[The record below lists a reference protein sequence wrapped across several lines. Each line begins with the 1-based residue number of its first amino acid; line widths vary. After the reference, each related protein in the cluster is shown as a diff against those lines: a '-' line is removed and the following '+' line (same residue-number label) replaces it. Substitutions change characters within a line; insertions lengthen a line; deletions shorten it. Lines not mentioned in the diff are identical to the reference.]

1 MNAIIDAALNRT
13 RTVMSALVLIIILGI
28 TSYITVPKEADPD
41 IAIPWVNVT
50 VVHEGISPEDGERLL
65 LRPLE
70 QELRG
75 LEGIKELKS
84 TASENYAGLFI
95 EFDASFDRD
104 RVMSDVREKVDLA
117 RPKLPPGAEEPVV
130 MEFNASLFPVIGIAL
145 SGQVPER
152 TLLDAAELVEEA
164 VKTVQEVRS
173 AEIVGEREELLE
185 VVIDPAKLEAYGISL
200 SELIQASSQ
209 NNRLIA
215 AGSIQNDQSRF
226 SVKVPGLF
234 ENAEDVA
241 GLPIRAFG
249 DGVVTLGDV
258 AEIRRTFKD
267 VKTITRFNGQ
277 PSLAVWAVKRLGEN
291 AVDTTSHIREAVA
304 KIEDQIPDGVE
315 ISYTNDMSTW
325 VFTTQNELESAVSTA
340 IVLVMIIVVA
350 ALGLRSGLLVGIAI
364 PSSFMFGFVLIGM
377 FGQTLNMMVMFGL
390 VLSVGLLVD
399 GSIVVVELADRKMA
413 EGMNRKDAYGTA
425 AKRMAW
431 PIISSTA
438 TTLAAFLPLLAW
450 PGVTGEFMGYLPR
463 TLIFVLCGSL
473 VVTMIFLP
481 VLGSMF
487 GRANAEG
494 DATLKALAVAEGGDP
509 TTLPGFTGRYARL
522 LAFLVTHPAKV
533 LMVAM
538 AIIYG
543 CLVAYGE
550 YGRGVEYSADMEPQ
564 EALVIVG
571 ARGNFAPQEILRL
584 VQSVENIVLAQPGVE
599 AAFTEL
605 GSELGTRGQ
614 DVPRDT
620 VATINME
627 FTDWKTRKDAREIIQ
642 DIRDQSKGLPGIY
655 VEVMGREQ
663 GPRSGKEI
671 SIELSHPNFETLLA
685 ATAQLRNWMEN
696 NAEGLVDIEDTSP
709 LPGIDWQLQVDR
721 EQAARFGVDVT
732 TVGAIVQLMTTGMM
746 IGDYRPDDAQEEV
759 DIRVRFPAINRSI
772 DSLDQLKIQTI
783 DGPVPITNFV
793 TRVAKPRVSEINR
806 VDSKRVTQ
814 VKANPAF
821 GQLASDKLKVIK
833 AWIDEGQL
841 PEGTM
846 VRYRGSN
853 EDQQESTEFLGGALL
868 VSLFLMGIILITQ
881 FNSFYHAFLILSAI
895 VLSTVG
901 ALVGM
906 LVRDQAFSVI
916 MSGTGIIALAGIV
929 VNNNIVLVDTY
940 QHLVREG
947 EDPIS
952 AIVRTGAQRLRPVM
966 LTTVTTICGIL
977 PMAYHL
983 SINFFSRDID
993 LGSPVGMWWV
1003 QLATAI
1009 VYGLGFATV
1018 LTLLVTPCM
1027 IALPHVWRRM
1037 IADKRAGKGGKAA
1050 STPAE

>member
-1 MNAIIDAALNRT
+1 
-13 RTVMSALVLIIILGI
+13 MSALILIIIIGI

-41 IAIPWVNVT
+41 IAIPWINVT

-70 QELRG
+70 QELRS
-75 LEGIKELKS
+75 LEGLKELKS
-84 TASENYAGLFI
+84 TASENYAGLFL

-104 RVMSDVREKVDLA
+104 SAMADVREKVDLA
-117 RPKLPPGAEEPVV
+117 KPDLPPGAEEPKVT
-130 MEFNASLFPVIGIAL
+130 EFNASLFPVIGIAL
-145 SGQVPER
+145 YGEVPER
-152 TLLDAAELVEEA
+152 TLLETAHIVENA
-164 VKTVQEVRS
+164 VKDVPEVRS
-173 AEIVGEREELLE
+173 AEIVGEREEMLE

-200 SELIQASSQ
+200 GEVVQAASQ

-215 AGSIQNDQSRF
+215 AGAVQNDQSRF

-234 ENAEDVA
+234 ENAGDVA
-241 GLPIRAFG
+241 GLPIRSAD

-267 VKTITRFNGQ
+267 VQTITRFNGQ

-291 AVDTTSHIREAVA
+291 AVDTTDHIRQAIA
-304 KIEDQIPDGVE
+304 KIEDQIPDGVSL
-315 ISYTNDMSTW
+315 SYTNDMSTW
-325 VFTTQNELESAVSTA
+325 VFTTQDELESAVSTA

-364 PSSFMFGFVLIGM
+364 PSSFMFGFLLIGM

-399 GSIVVVELADRKMA
+399 GAIVIVELADRKMA
-413 EGMNRKDAYGTA
+413 EGVHRKDAYGIA

-509 TTLPGFTGRYARL
+509 LTLPGFTGRYARL
-522 LAFLVTHPAKV
+522 LGTLVAHPTKV
-533 LMVAM
+533 LLLTGVILYA
-538 AIIYG
+538 
-543 CLVAYGE
+543 CVVAYGT

-571 ARGNFAPQEILRL
+571 ARGNFSPPEILRL
-584 VQSVENIVLAQPGVE
+584 VQEVENIVLRQPGVE

-663 GPRSGKEI
+663 GPRNGKEI
-671 SIELSHPNFETLLA
+671 NIELTHPNFETLLA
-685 ATAQLRNWMEN
+685 ATGQLRDWMEGVD
-696 NAEGLVDIEDTSP
+696 GLVDIEDTRP

-721 EQAARFGVDVT
+721 EQAARFGVDIT
-732 TVGAIVQLMTTGMM
+732 TVGAIVQLMTNGMM

-759 DIRVRFPAINRSI
+759 DIRIRFPSTHRSI
-772 DSLDQLKIQTI
+772 DSLDQLTVQTR

-806 VDSKRVTQ
+806 VDGERVTQ

-821 GQLASDKLKVIK
+821 GLLASDKLKVIE
-833 AWIDEGQL
+833 AWIDEGNL
-841 PEGTM
+841 PEGTI

-906 LVRDQAFSVI
+906 LIRDQAFSVI
-916 MSGTGIIALAGIV
+916 MTGTGIIALAGIV
-929 VNNNIVLVDTY
+929 VNNNIVLVDTF

-947 EDPIS
+947 ENPLT

-983 SINFFSRDID
+983 SINFFSREIDI
-993 LGSPVGMWWV
+993 GSPVGMWWV

-1027 IALPHVWRRM
+1027 IALPHVWRKMLAER
-1037 IADKRAGKGGKAA
+1037 RAAKGGKAA

>member
-1 MNAIIDAALNRT
+1 
-13 RTVMSALVLIIILGI
+13 
-28 TSYITVPKEADPD
+28 
-41 IAIPWVNVT
+41 
-50 VVHEGISPEDGERLL
+50 
-65 LRPLE
+65 
-70 QELRG
+70 
-75 LEGIKELKS
+75 
-84 TASENYAGLFI
+84 
-95 EFDASFDRD
+95 
-104 RVMSDVREKVDLA
+104 
-117 RPKLPPGAEEPVV
+117 
-130 MEFNASLFPVIGIAL
+130 
-145 SGQVPER
+145 
-152 TLLDAAELVEEA
+152 
-164 VKTVQEVRS
+164 
-173 AEIVGEREELLE
+173 
-185 VVIDPAKLEAYGISL
+185 
-200 SELIQASSQ
+200 
-209 NNRLIA
+209 
-215 AGSIQNDQSRF
+215 
-226 SVKVPGLF
+226 KVPGLF
-234 ENAEDVA
+234 ETREDVA
-241 GLPIRAFG
+241 GLPIRAVG

-258 AEIRRTFKD
+258 ADIRRTFKD
-267 VKTITRFNGQ
+267 VQTITRFNGK
-277 PSLAVWAVKRLGEN
+277 PALAVWGVKRLGEN
-291 AVDTTSHIREAVA
+291 AVDTTDHIREAVA
-304 KIEDQIPDGVE
+304 KIQDQLPAGVAVD
-315 ISYTNDMSTW
+315 YTNDMSSW

-340 IVLVMIIVVA
+340 IVLVMIIIVA
-350 ALGLRSGLLVGIAI
+350 ALGLRSGMLVGIAI

-399 GSIVVVELADRKMA
+399 GAIVIVELADRKMA
-413 EGMNRKDAYGTA
+413 EGMHRKEAYGTA

-450 PGVTGEFMGYLPR
+450 PGVTGEFMAYLPR

-473 VVTMIFLP
+473 VVAMIFLP

-487 GRANAEG
+487 GRPNAEG

-509 TTLPGFTGRYARL
+509 LSLPGFTGRYARL
-522 LAFLVTHPAKV
+522 LDYLVQRPARV
-533 LMVAM
+533 LLVAM
-538 AIIYG
+538 VVVYA
-543 CLVAYGE
+543 CMVAYGQF
-550 YGRGVEYSADMEPQ
+550 GRGVEYSADMEPQ
-564 EALVIVG
+564 EALVIIG
-571 ARGNFAPQEILRL
+571 ARGNFSPPEIARL
-584 VQSVENIVLAQPGVE
+584 VQDVEKVVLAQPGVE

-627 FTDWKTRKDAREIIQ
+627 FTDWKTRKDARLIIQ
-642 DIRDQSKGLPGIY
+642 DIRDQTKNIPGVY

-671 SIELSHPNFETLLA
+671 NIQLSHKNFETLLA
-685 ATAQLRNWMEN
+685 ATGQLREWMETVD
-696 NAEGLVDIEDTSP
+696 GLVDIEDTRP

-721 EQAARFGVDVT
+721 EQAARFGMDVT
-732 TVGAIVQLMTTGMM
+732 TVGGIVQLMTNGMM
-746 IGDYRPDDAQEEV
+746 IGDYRPDDAKEEV
-759 DIRVRFPAINRSI
+759 DIRIRFPATHRSI
-772 DSLDQLKIQTI
+772 ESLDQLKIQTSE
-783 DGPVPITNFV
+783 GPVPITNFV

-806 VDSKRVTQ
+806 IDGERITE
-814 VKANPAF
+814 VKANPVF

-833 AWIDEGQL
+833 AWLDEGHL
-841 PEGTM
+841 PEGTQI
-846 VRYRGSN
+846 RYRGSN

-906 LVRDQAFSVI
+906 LIRDQAFSVI
-916 MSGTGIIALAGIV
+916 MTGTGIIALAGIV

-947 EDPIS
+947 EDPIK
-952 AIVRTGAQRLRPVM
+952 AVVRTGAQRLRPVL

-983 SINFFSRDID
+983 SVNFFSRDIEI
-993 LGSPVGMWWV
+993 GSPVGMWWV

-1009 VYGLGFATV
+1009 VYGLGFATI

-1027 IALPHVWRRM
+1027 IALPHVWKRMLSERR
-1037 IADKRAGKGGKAA
+1037 ARKSGTVA